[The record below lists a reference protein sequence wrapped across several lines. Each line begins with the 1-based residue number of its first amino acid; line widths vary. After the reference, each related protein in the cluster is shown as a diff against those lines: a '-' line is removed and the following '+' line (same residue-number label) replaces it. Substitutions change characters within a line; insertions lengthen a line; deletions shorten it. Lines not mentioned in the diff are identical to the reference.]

1 MAQGRLPTRV
11 RRAVRSVVGVL
22 VVLSVLVGTAGVAPA
37 LDAETAR
44 RDLITADDFRLRVTA
59 ALYLGKSHAPG
70 ARESLEHALVDSHP
84 AVRTAA
90 ALALSKLGDPLA
102 VPALKAQAAREGS
115 ASAKAQMLAA
125 VDTLEH
131 GPAVSPSTKMLVK
144 VGSMRNTSG
153 IRGGELGPVLAAAL
167 KNHAGSLSGVVVGEE
182 GSQAMRDAVANKVPI
197 LVVDGSI
204 TALTQGH
211 DKGNVTYR
219 AQVEFSVRKENSLR
233 ATLHGAATAY
243 DAEAALKDKGR
254 INRLEED
261 AVDGAVQSALRN
273 ATSGLEVAAR

>member
-1 MAQGRLPTRV
+1 MAYSRLP
-11 RRAVRSVVGVL
+11 RRGRAALGLVARGL
-22 VVLSVLVGTAGVAPA
+22 VVLSVLIGTAGVAPA

-44 RDLITADDFRLRVTA
+44 RDLVTADDFRLRVTA

-70 ARESLEHALVDSHP
+70 ARDSLEHALVDPHP

-90 ALALSKLGDPLA
+90 ALALGKLGDAAA
-102 VPALKAQAAREGS
+102 VPALKTQAAREPS
-115 ASAKAQMLAA
+115 ASAKAQMLSAI
-125 VDTLEH
+125 DTLEH

-144 VGSMRNTSG
+144 VGSMHNGSG
-153 IRGGELGPVLAAAL
+153 VRGGELGSVLGAAL
-167 KNHAGSLSGVVVGEE
+167 KSHAASLSGVVVGEE
-182 GSQAMRDAVANKVPI
+182 GSQAMRDAIANKVPI
-197 LVVDGSI
+197 LVLDGSI
-204 TALTQGH
+204 TALTQGR

-243 DAEAALKDKGR
+243 DSDSALKDKGR
-254 INRLEED
+254 INRLEND

>member
-1 MAQGRLPTRV
+1 MAHGRLPTRA
-11 RRAVRSVVGVL
+11 RRALRSVVRGL
-22 VVLSVLVGTAGVAPA
+22 VVLSVLLGMAGVAPA
-37 LDAETAR
+37 LDAESAR
-44 RDLITADDFRLRVTA
+44 RDLVTADDFRLRVTA

-90 ALALSKLGDPLA
+90 ALALGKLGDA
-102 VPALKAQAAREGS
+102 AAIPALKGQAAHEVS

-153 IRGGELGPVLAAAL
+153 IRGGELGSVLAIAL
-167 KNHAGSLSGVVVGEE
+167 KNHAASLSGVVVGEE

-197 LVVDGSI
+197 LVLDGSI
-204 TALTQGH
+204 TALTQGR

-233 ATLHGAATAY
+233 ATLRGAATAY
-243 DAEAALKDKGR
+243 DAESALKDKGR

>member
-1 MAQGRLPTRV
+1 MACGRLPTRA
-11 RRAVRSVVGVL
+11 RRALRSVVRAV
-22 VVLSVLVGTAGVAPA
+22 VVLAVLLGTAGVAPA

-44 RDLITADDFRLRVTA
+44 KDLITADDFRLRVTA
-59 ALYLGKSHAPG
+59 ALYLGKSHAAG
-70 ARESLEHALVDSHP
+70 ARESLEHALVDAHP

-90 ALALSKLGDPLA
+90 ALALGRLGDPA
-102 VPALKAQAAREGS
+102 AIAALKSQAMREAS

-144 VGSMRNTSG
+144 VGAMRNTSG
-153 IRGGELGPVLAAAL
+153 IRGGELGSVLAVAL
-167 KNHAGSLSGVVVGEE
+167 KNHAASLSGVVVGEE
-182 GSQAMRDAVANKVPI
+182 GSQAMRDAVANKVPV
-197 LVVDGSI
+197 LVLDGSI
-204 TALTQGH
+204 TALTQGR

-233 ATLHGAATAY
+233 ATLRGAATAY
-243 DAEAALKDKGR
+243 DAESALKDKGR

-273 ATSGLEVAAR
+273 ATSGLEVAAK